1 MDDLE
6 KFLEECERLIEMTRT
21 EGWKILE
28 RKLKE
33 EELAQLRALSEIPM
47 LPENFNQLTL
57 AQAQV
62 KGIRYVFDM
71 LDNYIQSK
79 EQVLK
84 EQE

>member
-21 EGWKILE
+21 EGWK
-28 RKLKE
+28 
-33 EELAQLRALSEIPM
+33 LAQLRALSEIPM